1 VGLLVAEATVG
12 KKPETGQTEVWI
24 TCRFGPPPESGDAAH
39 LSEEGVFGDHF
50 KNGRESITP
59 GTNVPTLTVVALR

>member
-50 KNGRESITP
+50 RNGRKSMTP
-59 GTNVPTLTVVALR
+59 GTNAPTLTVVAVR